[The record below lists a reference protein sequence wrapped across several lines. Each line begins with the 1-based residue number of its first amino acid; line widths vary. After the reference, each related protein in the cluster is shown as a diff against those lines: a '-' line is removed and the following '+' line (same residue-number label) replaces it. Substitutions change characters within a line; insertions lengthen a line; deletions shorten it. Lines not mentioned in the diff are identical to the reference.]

1 MFNVKGHSFHGYGQR
16 SGYYRNYGL
25 HQTWIYCA
33 LRHNYN
39 PVYWQTLHKG
49 GGQGETGVVW
59 VWVSCEVVIDKV
71 RLPKN
76 TEEVGDQA
84 AVYPGWRG
92 KPEASTL
99 CCVC

>member
-1 MFNVKGHSFHGYGQR
+1 MDMVKDQDIKEIMAYTRPEYIVPYDTTITQYIDKHYIKEVDRVKQELS
-16 SGYYRNYGL
+16 
-25 HQTWIYCA
+25 
-33 LRHNYN
+33 
-39 PVYWQTLHKG
+39 
-49 GGQGETGVVW
+49 E
-59 VWVSCEVVIDKV
+59 WVSCEVVIDKV